1 MKHRDQIRQIAK
13 KVNKSGQRSEMREK
27 ALPADEVM
35 AILERTRERDYSYV
49 RFLSTMCTRPHPIAI
64 KAHDMFLE
72 TNLGDPGLFPGVAGL
87 EEEVVR
93 MLGEL
98 LGCPL
103 ARGYISTGGTESNI
117 QAIRAAKNESGK
129 CGGNI
134 VVPAS
139 AHFSFDKIGDLL
151 SLEVRKAELDSQ
163 LRVDLSSVESL
174 IDEHTAALVGIAGTT
189 EFGQVDPIEELS
201 DLALEWG
208 VHLHVDAA
216 FGGFVLPF
224 LDRSFAW
231 DFSLPGVKSITID
244 PHKMGLATIPAGGL
258 LFRNQECM
266 NALETETHYLTKAR
280 QASLTGT
287 RSGAAAAATYAV
299 MMHLG
304 REGFREMVG
313 YCMDLTD
320 HLVRGA
326 KEIGVEPLIEPVMN
340 VVALRVP
347 EPSKVR
353 ERLMDRDWHV
363 SITREPNRALRL
375 ILMGHMSHENVD
387 LFLKDLKEVLSEF
400 V

>member
-1 MKHRDQIRQIAK
+1 
-13 KVNKSGQRSEMREK
+13 MREK

-35 AILERTRERDYSYV
+35 AILERTRERDYSYD

-103 ARGYISTGGTESNI
+103 AQGYISTGGTESNI
-117 QAIRAAKNESGK
+117 QAIRAAKNESGERK
-129 CGGNI
+129 GNI

-151 SLEVRKAELDSQ
+151 SLEVRKAQLDSQ

-174 IDEHTAALVGIAGTT
+174 IDEQTVALVGIAGTT

-201 DLALEWG
+201 DLALEWD

-258 LFRNQECM
+258 LFRSQECM

-320 HLVRGA
+320 HMVRGA
-326 KEIGVEPLIEPVMN
+326 KEIGVETLIEPVMN

-347 EPSKVR
+347 EPSRVR

-375 ILMGHMSHENVD
+375 ILMGHMSHENID
-387 LFLKDLKEVLSEF
+387 LFLTDLKEVLSEF

>member
-1 MKHRDQIRQIAK
+1 
-13 KVNKSGQRSEMREK
+13 MREK
-27 ALPADEVM
+27 ALPADEVI
-35 AILERTRERDYSYV
+35 AILERTKERDYSYD
-49 RFLSTMCTRPHPIAI
+49 RFFSTMCTRPHPIALR
-64 KAHDMFLE
+64 AHDMFLE

-87 EEEVVR
+87 EGEVVH

-98 LGCPL
+98 LGYPE

-117 QAIRAAKNESGK
+117 QAIRAARNESGK
-129 CGGNI
+129 RKGNI

-151 SLEVRKAELDSQ
+151 SLEVRKAKLDSQ

-174 IDEHTAALVGIAGTT
+174 IDEQTVALVGIAGTT
-189 EFGQVDPIEELS
+189 EFGQVDPIKELS

-216 FGGFVLPF
+216 FGGFVIPF
-224 LDRSFAW
+224 LNRSISW

-258 LFRNQECM
+258 LFRSLECM

-304 REGFREMVG
+304 RAGFREMVG

-326 KEIGVEPLIEPVMN
+326 KEIGVDPLIEPVMN
-340 VVALRVP
+340 VVALKVP
-347 EPSKVR
+347 ETSRVR

-375 ILMGHMSHENVD
+375 ILMTHMSHENID
-387 LFLKDLKEVLSEF
+387 LFLADLKEILADF
-400 V
+400 T